1 MIGASVEGVVAMT
14 LHPVMHHGAAEIGS
28 LKIKGYVQAYGIF
41 YDEVQKHFDN
51 RWHRVNLRLFDAIRV
66 FNTSPAHAGAEGRPT
81 FSFSYKALY

>member
-41 YDEVQKHFDN
+41 YDEVQKCFDN
-51 RWHRVNLRLFDAIRV
+51 R
-66 FNTSPAHAGAEGRPT
+66 
-81 FSFSYKALY
+81 